1 MCVKERGKE
10 KGGGSELYMLKH
22 THIDVQKVTGKLG
35 QRGKQEDGVATTG
48 PKAEKRIPLAWNE
61 TREISAGQEPECD

>member
-1 MCVKERGKE
+1 
-10 KGGGSELYMLKH
+10 MLKH
-22 THIDVQKVTGKLG
+22 AQADRRKAYRLQENPG
-35 QRGKQEDGVATTG
+35 QRTKQEDGVATTG

>member
-1 MCVKERGKE
+1 
-10 KGGGSELYMLKH
+10 MLKH
-22 THIDVQKVTGKLG
+22 THTYRHAKRLQVTEKPG
-35 QRGKQEDGVATTG
+35 QCEKEEDGGATTG